1 MNEISLNVHED
12 DEKQAEFEAE
22 ADVVLA
28 EANTD
33 DEVLSY
39 KKIVTSIFDKLG
51 ITTDHLTTLFNI
63 ILGNSLIL
71 LFIIIFSDAFGYD
84 LPIDT
89 RPINRWDFQIAN
101 LCLLLSYV
109 SSNIIYLRIVIG
121 LACLWFV
128 TWSMTIGSGALVD
141 VAIWNYVMALIN
153 FGHAVKLFY
162 DKRPIVFDEYR
173 EQIYLNTFD
182 GIMSRKDYKI
192 LMKNSLYREIPK
204 NRHYCQIN
212 DVCSNL
218 SILVSGKVQILKFN
232 DEGEEIT
239 LGTIKE
245 NEFIDSPEWIMRTA
259 SSRFKVG
266 LLAVTDCTYLMWP
279 REMLIE
285 LLGKNKDIET
295 PFMGILGID
304 VSRKLLNTT

>member
-28 EANTD
+28 EAEAD
-33 DEVLSY
+33 IVLSY

-51 ITTDHLTTLFNI
+51 MNTEHFTTLFNI

-101 LCLLLSYV
+101 LFLLLSYV

-192 LMKNSLYREIPK
+192 LMKNSRQRRFI
-204 NRHYCQIN
+204 
-212 DVCSNL
+212 
-218 SILVSGKVQILKFN
+218 SISAAPPPAAARRAI
-232 DEGEEIT
+232 
-239 LGTIKE
+239 
-245 NEFIDSPEWIMRTA
+245 A
-259 SSRFKVG
+259 
-266 LLAVTDCTYLMWP
+266 
-279 REMLIE
+279 
-285 LLGKNKDIET
+285 
-295 PFMGILGID
+295 
-304 VSRKLLNTT
+304 